1 MKNAKRI
8 EIIQSKK
15 NRINQLITTYSI
27 FPSNEL
33 KNSVTR
39 ISKRLGPQRTKKA
52 IEAIESKNWEDVC
65 NAVLDYYDK
74 CYEYE
79 LANNVNVNII
89 DIQDK
94 KEKEIIELITKE
106 EN

>member
-1 MKNAKRI
+1 MY
-8 EIIQSKK
+8 QSVK
-15 NRINQLITTYSI
+15 NRIKELITTYSV

-39 ISKRLGPQRTKKA
+39 ISKRLGPQRTKNA
-52 IEAIESKNWEDVC
+52 INAIDSKNWEDVC

-74 CYEYE
+74 CYDYE
-79 LANNVNVNII
+79 LANNLKVSIV
-89 DIQDK
+89 DIQNK
-94 KEKEIIELITKE
+94 NENEIIELITKE